1 MARLRGGG
9 REQQVM
15 RRFGQFIAV
24 AIIAGAAGCQT
35 VESWTQTVLQPPPTA
50 PPAVQAA
57 SEDDQN
63 PVYLPLGPLSYG
75 PVFEAILQV
84 LHDYGF
90 EIAEANRYDGRVET
104 LPRVSP
110 GLGLFLKPGSP
121 SLYDRLLATTQTYR
135 HRVTVIVNPA
145 TNDGYFVEVIARKEL
160 EDLARPVRATV
171 GSANFRSNPTVE
183 RQFEVIDATFFEA
196 GWIFRGRDVPLEQ
209 ELIRRLKQAL

>member
-1 MARLRGGG
+1 
-9 REQQVM
+9 M
-15 RRFGQFIAV
+15 RTSYRYVVAALAV
-24 AIIAGAAGCQT
+24 GWGAGCQT
-35 VESWTQTVLQPPPTA
+35 TEQLTATA
-50 PPAVQAA
+50 PPAPPPAEVRAA

-75 PVFEAILQV
+75 PVFEAILTV

-104 LPRVSP
+104 LPRVAP

-121 SLYDRLLATTQTYR
+121 DLYDRLLATTQTYR